1 MLNRLWQLFVVF
13 HRLGWTSFGGPTA
26 HIGYFYAEFVTRRR
40 WLDEQ
45 TFAQDNALCQ
55 IVPGPASSQLGML
68 IGARQAGIWG
78 SLVAWVAFTAPSAL
92 IMLAALWGSTW
103 IAGAQGIVQ
112 GLLISAAV
120 VVSHAIWGMAH
131 TFCRDQIRTG
141 IAFGSAIIM
150 LLAPTAWVQLIVLL
164 SSLAIGAWYIRVDAN
179 APITVAP
186 PIPVTRVTATIM
198 LIVFGLLLALS
209 LIITHPLA
217 LIYQTGALVFGGGHV
232 VISML
237 QQRFVGSGLIAN
249 DLLLSGYATAQI
261 LPGPLFAFGLFV
273 AGASTNGTLILAIL
287 GLITIFFPGWL
298 LIIGIQPWWQQIQT
312 HPFVA
317 NGLRGV
323 QASVVGLLAATLWD
337 PILSHAIS
345 SNRDVALWI
354 AGLGALF
361 VLQWPAWRI
370 SLLFAA
376 IGWAILGT

>member
-1 MLNRLWQLFVVF
+1 MLSKLWQLFVVF
-13 HRLGWTSFGGPTA
+13 HRLGWSSFGGPTA

-40 WLDEQ
+40 WLDEA

-78 SLVAWVAFTAPSAL
+78 SLVAWVAFTSPSAL
-92 IMLAALWGSTW
+92 IMLATLWGSTW
-103 IAGAQGIVQ
+103 LAGSQGIVH

-120 VVSHAIWGMAH
+120 VVSHAVWGMAH
-131 TFCRDQIRTG
+131 SFCRDHIRTS
-141 IAFGSAIIM
+141 IAFLSAISM
-150 LLAPTAWVQLIVLL
+150 LLAPAAWVQLLVLL
-164 SSLAIGAWYIRVDAN
+164 TSFAIGAWRIHTESE
-179 APITVAP
+179 APSSVAP
-186 PIPVTRVTATIM
+186 PIPISRVTATIM
-198 LIVFGLLLALS
+198 LVVFGILLTIS
-209 LIITHPLA
+209 LLVTHPLA

-273 AGASTNGTLILAIL
+273 AGASTSGTLTVALL
-287 GLITIFFPGWL
+287 GLIAIFLPGWL
-298 LIIGIQPWWQQIQT
+298 LIIGIQPWWHRLQQ
-312 HPFVA
+312 HPRVA

-323 QASVVGLLAATLWD
+323 QAAVVGLLAATLWD
-337 PILSHAIS
+337 PIFSHAIS
-345 SNRDVALWI
+345 SNHDLALWI

-370 SLLFAA
+370 SLLFAG
-376 IGWAILGT
+376 IGWALLGH